1 MKEATDKYFIQRL
14 RDLVVYKDHFT
25 ALTQAFNDKV
35 GKLKEDKLSE
45 QEINSKLEEDSFE
58 LIVLRDDLMKTAAEI
73 EIIVELY
80 KKTQQELPEEYTE
93 ITSKIPDFIEGN
105 RLSIFTF
112 VVDGDKV
119 VEREKGLLKTKL
131 DFTRKSEVYNKF
143 KNLK

>member
-1 MKEATDKYFIQRL
+1 MKELIDKYLVQRL

-25 ALTQAFNDKV
+25 NLTQTFNDKV

-58 LIVLRDDLMKTAAEI
+58 LIVLRDDLMKTASEI

-93 ITSKIPDFIEGN
+93 ITSKIPDFKEGN

-112 VVDGDKV
+112 VVDGGKV

-131 DFTRKSEVYNKF
+131 EFTRKSEVYNKF

>member
-1 MKEATDKYFIQRL
+1 MKESIDKYFTQRL

-25 ALTQAFNDKV
+25 TLTQAFNDKV
-35 GKLKEDKLSE
+35 GKLKDDKLSE

-93 ITSKIPDFIEGN
+93 ITSKIPDFKEGN

-131 DFTRKSEVYNKF
+131 DLTRKSEVYNKF

>member
-1 MKEATDKYFIQRL
+1 MKESIDKYFIQRL
-14 RDLVVYKDHFT
+14 RDLVVYRDHFT
-25 ALTQAFNDKV
+25 TLTQAFNDKV

-93 ITSKIPDFIEGN
+93 ITSKIPDFKEGN

>member
-1 MKEATDKYFIQRL
+1 MKELIDKYLVQRL

-25 ALTQAFNDKV
+25 TLTQSFNDKV
-35 GKLKEDKLSE
+35 GKLKEEKLSE

-58 LIVLRDDLMKTAAEI
+58 LIVLRDDLMKTAAEV

-80 KKTQQELPEEYTE
+80 KKTQQKLPEEYTE
-93 ITSKIPDFIEGN
+93 ITSEIPDFKEGN

-143 KNLK
+143 KNMK

>member
-1 MKEATDKYFIQRL
+1 MKESIDKYFIQRL
-14 RDLVVYKDHFT
+14 KDLVVYRDHFT
-25 ALTQAFNDKV
+25 TLTQAFNDKV

-93 ITSKIPDFIEGN
+93 ITSKIPDFKEGN

-131 DFTRKSEVYNKF
+131 ELTRKSEVYSKF

>member
-1 MKEATDKYFIQRL
+1 MKESIDKYLVQRL
-14 RDLVVYKDHFT
+14 KDLVVYKDHFT
-25 ALTQAFNDKV
+25 SLTQTFNDKV
-35 GKLKEDKLSE
+35 GKLKEDKFSE

-58 LIVLRDDLMKTAAEI
+58 LIVLRDDLIKTASEV

-93 ITSKIPDFIEGN
+93 ITSKIPDFKEGN

-143 KNLK
+143 KNMK

>member
-1 MKEATDKYFIQRL
+1 MKESIDKYFTQRL

-25 ALTQAFNDKV
+25 TLTQAFNDKV
-35 GKLKEDKLSE
+35 GKLKDDKLSE

-58 LIVLRDDLMKTAAEI
+58 LIVLRDDLMKTAAEV

-93 ITSKIPDFIEGN
+93 ITSKIPDFKEGN

>member
-1 MKEATDKYFIQRL
+1 MKESIDKYFTQRL

-25 ALTQAFNDKV
+25 TLTQAFNDKV
-35 GKLKEDKLSE
+35 GKLKDDKLSE

-93 ITSKIPDFIEGN
+93 ITSKIPDFKEGN

-112 VVDGDKV
+112 VIDGDKV

-131 DFTRKSEVYNKF
+131 DLTRKSEVYNKF

>member
-1 MKEATDKYFIQRL
+1 MKESIDKYLVQRL
-14 RDLVVYKDHFT
+14 RDLVVYRDHFT
-25 ALTQAFNDKV
+25 TLTQAFNDKV

-80 KKTQQELPEEYTE
+80 KNTQQELPEEYTE
-93 ITSKIPDFIEGN
+93 ITSKIPDFKEGS
-105 RLSIFTF
+105 RISIFTF

-131 DFTRKSEVYNKF
+131 DFTRKTEVYNKF

>member
-1 MKEATDKYFIQRL
+1 MKESIDKHLIQRL

-25 ALTQAFNDKV
+25 ALSQSFNDKV

-58 LIVLRDDLMKTAAEI
+58 LIVLRDDLMKTAAEV

-93 ITSKIPDFIEGN
+93 ITSKIPDFKEGN

-131 DFTRKSEVYNKF
+131 EFTRKSEVYNKF

>member
-1 MKEATDKYFIQRL
+1 MKESIDKYFIQRL
-14 RDLVVYKDHFT
+14 RDLVVYRDHFT
-25 ALTQAFNDKV
+25 TLTQAFNDKV

-80 KKTQQELPEEYTE
+80 KKTQQELPKEYTE
-93 ITSKIPDFIEGN
+93 ITSKIPDFKEGN

-131 DFTRKSEVYNKF
+131 DFTRKSEVYSKF

>member
-1 MKEATDKYFIQRL
+1 MKESIDKYFIQRL
-14 RDLVVYKDHFT
+14 RDLVVYRDHFT
-25 ALTQAFNDKV
+25 TLTQAFNDKV

-93 ITSKIPDFIEGN
+93 ITSKIPDFKEGN

-112 VVDGDKV
+112 VVDGDKI

-143 KNLK
+143 KNMK

>member
-1 MKEATDKYFIQRL
+1 MKESIDKYFIQRL
-14 RDLVVYKDHFT
+14 KDLVVYRDHFT
-25 ALTQAFNDKV
+25 TLTQAFNDKV

-93 ITSKIPDFIEGN
+93 ITSKIPDFKEGN

-131 DFTRKSEVYNKF
+131 DFTRKSEVYSKF

>member
-1 MKEATDKYFIQRL
+1 MKESIDKYFIQRL
-14 RDLVVYKDHFT
+14 KDLVVYRDHFT
-25 ALTQAFNDKV
+25 TLTQAFNDKV

-93 ITSKIPDFIEGN
+93 ITSKIHDFKEGN

-131 DFTRKSEVYNKF
+131 DFTRKSEVYSKF